1 MDGTLSIP
9 LNILNFT
16 LRLNYTIRN
25 LCAWIALFW
34 PLVDLLLLNH
44 AFRMGFFKRKK
55 SDPKQIFGFLGML
68 SMTFSI
74 ISSRIF
80 FVSTHWLNIS
90 QITYIRKAVLLLNN

>member
-1 MDGTLSIP
+1 MGGTLSIP

-16 LRLNYTIRN
+16 LRLNHIIRN

-34 PLVDLLLLNH
+34 PLIDLLLLNH
-44 AFRMGFFKRKK
+44 TFRMGFFKRKK

-68 SMTFSI
+68 SRTFSI
-74 ISSRIF
+74 TSPRIF
-80 FVSTHWLNIS
+80 FMNTHWLNIS